1 MKKYSFFF
9 LFLPS
14 WINQIEK
21 KRRRRRREKFLA
33 HEIHVDHTQSRQ
45 IFSTVVGFDSANAAI
60 VKSSYNRTIKLT
72 ITSRFEREKKGTEF
86 LSFSSVELY
95 WQMHKRHTQVCWSV
109 DTWQQISSS
118 TWNRFDFLLYAFYSV
133 EDKSSPIIFSIAS
146 LDFCVFYLLCF
157 QPFSWRFRSI
167 TCLHSC
173 YIHSI
178 SSFTVWLGYF
188 INY

>member
-1 MKKYSFFF
+1 MEPKGKLVFFMKKYSFFF

-14 WINQIEK
+14 WINQSEK

-86 LSFSSVELY
+86 LSFSSVELLNFIG
-95 WQMHKRHTQVCWSV
+95 RCTR
-109 DTWQQISSS
+109 DTRRCAGPSTPGSRFHPRLEIDLISSS
-118 TWNRFDFLLYAFYSV
+118 TRFIQSKTNQVQL
-133 EDKSSPIIFSIAS
+133 FSLS
-146 LDFCVFYLLCF
+146 L
-157 QPFSWRFRSI
+157 R
-167 TCLHSC
+167 
-173 YIHSI
+173 
-178 SSFTVWLGYF
+178 
-188 INY
+188 